1 MDTNRTPNDKESNNK
16 KLEEIMSKINVI
28 VRFDSL
34 TNDEQQRILNTP
46 QYCVCGC
53 GTRFANPVTSKGIIR
68 KFVLGHQ
75 LQYIKL
81 LKKPATPYGPRTA
94 RGKHEQKTR
103 RQTKQMKKMKMEI
116 EAMKS
121 YIENTVKKLEVKK
134 PTQISN
140 IDEYVTVP
148 PATVPAKTTTQ
159 ASDFIKQQ
167 NNNSLPT
174 RTCIKC
180 KSPSTYFNPYTKQV
194 KWYMREGGWLC
205 SVCYNREWMARKAAL
220 NKSDTTTAAQP
231 QQQQQQ
237 QQQLHYLEEENRKLK
252 SQLEVSHKTVTEQI
266 KMIYD
271 RDVMVQN
278 LKRDV
283 KMLENEITTQLNQ
296 TRETLLTR
304 NEQLESLQKKYDHLD
319 QQFGLKYREWEAL
332 SNKIHALEALNRE
345 SKSQLDRKNED
356 LKLATDTVV
365 SQYKKAIE
373 LEDKV
378 RILQREKDAWVLTC
392 NQNREKEKL
401 KLEQEKNRA
410 KLDLTFKPV
419 N

>member
-1 MDTNRTPNDKESNNK
+1 
-16 KLEEIMSKINVI
+16 MSKINVI

-53 GTRFANPVTSKGIIR
+53 GTRFANPVTSKGTIK

-81 LKKPATPYGPRTA
+81 LKKPQKPYGPRTA

-121 YIENTVKKLEVKK
+121 FVQDITKKLDVKNLSGGIIK
-134 PTQISN
+134 PIPH
-140 IDEYVTVP
+140 IDEYVSLPTP
-148 PATVPAKTTTQ
+148 PKPEATATKLS

-167 NNNSLPT
+167 NNNNPLT

-180 KSPSTYFNPYTKQV
+180 KSPSTYYNPYTQQV
-194 KWYMREGGWLC
+194 KWYMRDGGWLC

-220 NKSDTTTAAQP
+220 NKSASTTTGISLNKVPDIDFTGNEQPKAQNRL
-231 QQQQQQ
+231 QFVN
-237 QQQLHYLEEENRKLK
+237 EENKKLK
-252 SQLEVSHKTVTEQI
+252 SQLEASHKTVTEQI

-271 RDVMVQN
+271 KDVMVQN

-296 TRETLLTR
+296 TRETLLKR
-304 NEQLESLQKKYDHLD
+304 NEQLESLQKKYDHID
-319 QQFGLKYREWEAL
+319 QQFGIKYREWEAL

-392 NQNREKEKL
+392 NQNKEKEKL
-401 KLEQEKNRA
+401 KLEQEKNKA